1 MWAMTQK
8 FRMRSGGVN
17 VVRWAIEGGVTERG
31 DLPGREWLRT
41 GIGRTGV
48 YTVSHARDA
57 GDFVLLPPEVIA
69 DRRPGGASPF
79 SGATWKD
86 PAMTTAHAV
95 RAATIE
101 DLSDIR
107 RLVND
112 LAEYEQSADAVV
124 ATLEDFRHALF
135 PDGAAPATFCEVAEA
150 DGAVV
155 GFALWFLSFSTW
167 TGRHGIWL
175 EDLYVEPEHRGSGL
189 GRALL
194 SALARKAAENGWAR
208 VEWTVLDWNAPSL
221 AFYRSL
227 GARPQDD
234 WTTYRLDGDGL
245 ARLAAGGEP

>member
-1 MWAMTQK
+1 MT
-8 FRMRSGGVN
+8 V
-17 VVRWAIEGGVTERG
+17 ER
-31 DLPGREWLRT
+31 
-41 GIGRTGV
+41 
-48 YTVSHARDA
+48 
-57 GDFVLLPPEVIA
+57 
-69 DRRPGGASPF
+69 
-79 SGATWKD
+79 
-86 PAMTTAHAV
+86 AV
-95 RAATIE
+95 RAATID
-101 DLSDIR
+101 DLSHIL

-112 LAEYEQSADAVV
+112 LARYEQSADAVV
-124 ATLEDFRHALF
+124 ATVEDFRHALF
-135 PDGAAPATFCEVAEA
+135 PAAAAPGAFCEVAEA

-155 GFALWFLSFSTW
+155 GIALWFLSFSTW
-167 TGRHGIWL
+167 TGRQGIWL